1 MQRILYAFLLVL
13 PVLAGR
19 AYAEQAKPADKPA
32 VQHRETAAQRF
43 GKANTAHDGH
53 LTLEQAKAGYP
64 TVAKHFAEIDAGG
77 KGYVTQDDIKA
88 WHQQQRQVHRPA
100 ADNRLRPRH
109 AFQPTL
115 PKERA
120 VKASTSATV
129 PRAAPA
135 TTVGPDGPA
144 AERKTAG

>member
-19 AYAEQAKPADKPA
+19 AYAETAKPADKPA
-32 VQHRETAAQRF
+32 AQHRETAAQHF
-43 GKANTAHDGH
+43 AKANTAHDGH

-64 TVAKHFAEIDAGG
+64 SIAKHFAEIDAGG
-77 KGYVTQDDIKA
+77 KGYITQDDIKA
-88 WHQQQRQVHRPA
+88 CHKMQRQAHKPA
-100 ADNRLRPRH
+100 AENKLRPRH
-109 AFQPTL
+109 AFQPGL

-129 PRAAPA
+129 PRPA

>member
-64 TVAKHFAEIDAGG
+64 TVAKHFAEIDTGG

-88 WHQQQRQVHRPA
+88 WHQQQHQ
-100 ADNRLRPRH
+100 
-109 AFQPTL
+109 
-115 PKERA
+115 
-120 VKASTSATV
+120 ASTSATV
-129 PRAAPA
+129 PRPAPT

-144 AERKTAG
+144 AERKRAG

>member
-53 LTLEQAKAGYP
+53 LRHSQLFLAFLKAVYP
-64 TVAKHFAEIDAGG
+64 SPIRPMVGLDLSGLLFFTVLD
-77 KGYVTQDDIKA
+77 
-88 WHQQQRQVHRPA
+88 
-100 ADNRLRPRH
+100 
-109 AFQPTL
+109 L
-115 PKERA
+115 P
-120 VKASTSATV
+120 
-129 PRAAPA
+129 
-135 TTVGPDGPA
+135 
-144 AERKTAG
+144 

>member
-19 AYAEQAKPADKPA
+19 AYAEQAKPADKSA
-32 VQHRETAAQRF
+32 AQHRETAAQHF
-43 GKANTAHDGH
+43 EKANTTHDGH

-64 TVAKHFAEIDAGG
+64 TVAKHFAEIDTGG
-77 KGYVTQDDIKA
+77 KGYVTQNDIAA
-88 WHQQQRQVHRPA
+88 WHKLQRSAHKPA
-100 ADNRLRPRH
+100 AENKLRPRH

-120 VKASTSATV
+120 VKASTGATV
-129 PRAAPA
+129 PRPAPA

-144 AERKTAG
+144 AEWKTAG